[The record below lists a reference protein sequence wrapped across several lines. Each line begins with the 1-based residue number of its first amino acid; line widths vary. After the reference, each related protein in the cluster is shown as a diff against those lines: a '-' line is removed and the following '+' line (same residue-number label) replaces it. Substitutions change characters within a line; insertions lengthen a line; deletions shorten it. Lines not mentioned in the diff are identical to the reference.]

1 MDAKTTVHQTPPPAD
16 VNVTLSEADL
26 KALMAYGEVRRH
38 EQGEVLVRE
47 GDRRVDN
54 LITLSGQTHIFV
66 EGQDGPTRLGWME
79 RGQFAGDI
87 GVLTGQASLARVTM
101 GEAGEVLHIP
111 FERFQRLLVENS
123 GLSDIFVRTLSA
135 RRAFALSRADA
146 PVLVIGSALD
156 RSVFA
161 LRDFLTRHGA
171 PHTWCDP
178 VLDSVG
184 ARIVEAKQLSDDQL
198 PAVLLGGERVLIRP
212 TVNDLAA
219 EMGSDLL
226 PDGAAADVIIVGAG
240 PAGLSASVY
249 AGSEG
254 LTVLTLDAAA
264 PGGQAGTSSKIEN
277 YLGFPTGVSGRELA
291 ERAAVQAQKFGV
303 RLAAPVRAARLSPLE
318 DGAWCVE
325 TSDGRKLKGRAVII
339 ATGAQYRKLDIEHLE
354 TFEGAGIYYGAS
366 PLEAQLCGGSEAIV
380 VGAGNSA
387 GQGAVFL
394 AKTAKAVHVLYRRA
408 DIRETMSEYL
418 VRRLEET
425 DNIHLHPG
433 AEIETLHPHCPDAN
447 APRLAAVTLK
457 TPGGPERLEA
467 TFVFLFIGAAPF
479 TDWLPAELAKDAKGF
494 LKTGG
499 DLQPRDLVRAGW
511 DLERMPSPFE
521 TSLKRVYAIGDV
533 RSGSLKRVA
542 SSVGEGGVVVGD
554 LHKAL
559 GEVTR
564 T

>member
-1 MDAKTTVHQTPPPAD
+1 MATPPAD
-16 VNVTLSEADL
+16 VNYTLSDAELAQL
-26 KALMAYGEVRRH
+26 AAYGEVRRH
-38 EQGEVLVRE
+38 EEGELLVRP
-47 GDRRVDN
+47 GQQRVAMMV
-54 LITLSGQTHIFV
+54 TLSGETHIFV
-66 EGQDGPTRLGWME
+66 DGAEGPKRLGWMDH
-79 RGQFAGDI
+79 GQFAGDI
-87 GVLTGQASLARVTM
+87 GILTGQASLARVTM
-101 GEAGEVLHIP
+101 GKAGEVLHIP

-123 GLSDIFVRTLSA
+123 GLSDVFVRTLSA
-135 RRAFALSRADA
+135 RRAFALSRTDA
-146 PVLVIGSALD
+146 PVIVIGSALD

-178 VLDSVG
+178 VLDSLG
-184 ARIVEAKQLSDDQL
+184 ARIVEAKQLTDDQL

-219 EMGSDLL
+219 ELGSDLL
-226 PDGAAADVIIVGAG
+226 PDGAAADVIVVGAG

-291 ERAAVQAQKFGV
+291 DRAAVQAQKFGV
-303 RLAAPVRAARLSPLE
+303 RLAAPVKASRLSAL
-318 DGAWCVE
+318 DDDSWCVE
-325 TSDGRKLKGRAVII
+325 TTDGRKLKGRAVII

-418 VRRLEET
+418 VRRLEEA
-425 DNIHLHPG
+425 DNIHLHPQ
-433 AEIETLHPHCPDAN
+433 AEIETLHPHCPEART
-447 APRLAAVTLK
+447 PRLAGVTIK
-457 TPGGPERLEA
+457 TPNRSERLDA
-467 TFVFLFIGAAPF
+467 SFVFLFIGAAPF
-479 TDWLPAELAKDAKGF
+479 TDWLPDTIARDPKGF
-494 LKTGG
+494 LKAGG
-499 DLQPRDLVRAGW
+499 DLEPRDLVRAGW

-559 GEVTR
+559 AELTR
-564 T
+564 G